1 MISSSV
7 IAFTVI
13 IRAEKVD
20 ISAIHLLKGS
30 RIHLKALHTVQ
41 TNKYMHF
48 VLLKKIG
55 EINYGTT

>member
-1 MISSSV
+1 M
-7 IAFTVI
+7 VI
-13 IRAEKVD
+13 IRAEQAD

-30 RIHLKALHTVQ
+30 RVHLKALHTVQ

-48 VLLKKIG
+48 ALLKKIG